1 MASILLVEDASDIR
15 FMVELLLQSAGH
27 TVVSVN
33 DGIQAV
39 QRAVHEP
46 PDLIVMDLA
55 LPHLDGWEATGQLKE
70 RAGTR
75 HIPVLAFTA
84 HVLPDEIER
93 ALAVGCDAVITKPF
107 DITTFLDTIERL
119 LHASH
124 ERSVGN

>member
-1 MASILLVEDASDIR
+1 MASLLLVENASDIR

-33 DGIQAV
+33 DGIQAM
-39 QRAVHEP
+39 QRAKQEP

-55 LPHLDGWEATGQLKE
+55 LPQLDGWEATRQLKE
-70 RAGTR
+70 RADTR

-93 ALAVGCDAVITKPF
+93 ALAVGCAAVTTKPF
-107 DITTFLDTIERL
+107 DITTFLDTIDRL
-119 LHASH
+119 LQATH
-124 ERSVGN
+124 ERSVSS